1 MMKKLLGALTLI
13 GLIGFATGCKK
24 SCLNCTIEHFDD
36 LTIIAEVNDICGN
49 DEDLKQ
55 EQDRLAIDY
64 RCIQCVVFAGL
75 SNSDTGIICGD
86 VAFTDSVQ
94 ASNEQAAIEIGANY
108 TCELF
113 ADTLIIRCHPPE

>member
-1 MMKKLLGALTLI
+1 MSRLFGIFALV
-13 GLIGFATGCKK
+13 GFVFLASGCKK

-36 LTIIAEVNDICGN
+36 LSIVAEVNDLCGN

-55 EQDRLAIDY
+55 EQERLAVEY

-86 VAFTDSVQ
+86 IAFTDSVQ
-94 ASNEQAAIEIGANY
+94 ASNEAAAFEIGANY

-113 ADTLIIRCHPPE
+113 TDTLIIRCHPPE